1 MTFVV
6 DPFSEREGRFGMKW
20 IMTIVSLSSIGLFGA
35 AMLAEP
41 AVPQVEEVSGLV
53 HQGTDLRSQI

>member
-1 MTFVV
+1 
-6 DPFSEREGRFGMKW
+6 MKW
-20 IMTIVSLSSIGLFGA
+20 IMTIVSLSSIGLFSA

-53 HQGTDLRSQI
+53 HQGKDLRSQI